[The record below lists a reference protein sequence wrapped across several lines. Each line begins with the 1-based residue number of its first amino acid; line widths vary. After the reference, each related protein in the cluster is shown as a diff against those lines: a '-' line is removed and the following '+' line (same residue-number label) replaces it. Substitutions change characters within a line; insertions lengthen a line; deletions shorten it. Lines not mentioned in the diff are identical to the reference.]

1 MINVQNMKIL
11 AILAAAIVVVAGAS
25 AVVLLN
31 NDDDDKG
38 YYSSNSDCRLQ
49 VLGNADKNDY
59 LDDNDVTKIKEMISS
74 NTYDQMADANNDGK
88 VDETDLDLVQK
99 MIDLKKSNSGKADS
113 EKESMTVKYITV
125 NNDIRDA
132 VYPVK
137 KLIVVNTQRVLDI
150 CMGVGI
156 SDRVVATND
165 YANQYATNID
175 SQYMYK
181 AFASLPSV
189 GDRKTPD
196 LESIAKS
203 DADAIYAGSEKYYLT
218 NVDSGATSYAG
229 KTILRLASW
238 ENGGYANG
246 ALMIAFF
253 TDADEGAEKFVRWM
267 DSVESK
273 VGSELSKVSDKSS
286 TSFLNV
292 SSATYFGAQADG
304 VATTLT
310 KIGATNIGNTII
322 LDTSK
327 VGGSVP
333 TYAEDI
339 LEHKDM
345 DLIIYTPY
353 MYLNYSDEQVKEKY
367 NTFYSSLSTGKIS
380 ALDAVKN
387 QDIVMINYEL
397 PFCLVYAIAA
407 KILFPDIDVD
417 VDGMIKEYIDDY
429 TDVEGYT
436 YNPNHFYYIP
446 GSA

>member
-1 MINVQNMKIL
+1 MI
-11 AILAAAIVVVAGAS
+11 G
-25 AVVLLN
+25 
-31 NDDDDKG
+31 
-38 YYSSNSDCRLQ
+38 
-49 VLGNADKNDY
+49 
-59 LDDNDVTKIKEMISS
+59 
-74 NTYDQMADANNDGK
+74 
-88 VDETDLDLVQK
+88 
-99 MIDLKKSNSGKADS
+99 
-113 EKESMTVKYITV
+113 
-125 NNDIRDA
+125 
-132 VYPVK
+132 
-137 KLIVVNTQRVLDI
+137 
-150 CMGVGI
+150 
-156 SDRVVATND
+156 
-165 YANQYATNID
+165 
-175 SQYMYK
+175 
-181 AFASLPSV
+181 
-189 GDRKTPD
+189 
-196 LESIAKS
+196 
-203 DADAIYAGSEKYYLT
+203 
-218 NVDSGATSYAG
+218 
-229 KTILRLASW
+229 
-238 ENGGYANG
+238 
-246 ALMIAFF
+246 FF

-310 KIGATNIGNTII
+310 KIGATNIGNAII
-322 LDTSK
+322 TNTSK
-327 VGGSVP
+327 VGGSVT

-339 LEHKDM
+339 NKHADM

-436 YNPNHFYYIP
+436 YNPNHFYYVP